1 MPVINIEED
10 IYGVSQA
17 IPTTAPS
24 GVSYMDYTPGM
35 DIKPPGPRDL
45 RIRPF
50 GEEAGEAVSR
60 GVHGLKSAGYG
71 ALGILGSATGIESLR
86 DYGYKEALEQE
97 KQAEA
102 HPAAIPGYEDIQG
115 IGDIPRYAL
124 SLAFEQV
131 PNIGLTAATTLLTG
145 GVGALVSGGARAGAV
160 LAGSAAVKKSIA
172 EVGAKLATK
181 STAELIAKGWSTEE
195 AATMSAELVSSLLPK
210 TTAKAISTRGAE
222 LGMKTGIIAGTA
234 PIEAGGGW
242 VENMQAG
249 YDTPWT
255 SITQGTM
262 AGFVELLGGSSKFI
276 NLIFHPNTKNMGAK
290 ALGHFFRAASEMMGQ
305 EAGQEAL
312 QEALTIMAHA
322 THDPNFEPTAKEQ
335 ISRIINSA
343 IAGAVVGT
351 AYGGPSMIMQR
362 GGGKRVVTQEE
373 RDLGLPSKPIPEPP
387 VIPPMGSTGID
398 LEAAQQNRQDNINML
413 TQVGVAIGGN
423 NPEFTL
429 IDGKLPNAEN
439 IDTYQTVKNLHT
451 QLSEDPEFK
460 PKKNSREAIHFK
472 TVGNWLKEVER
483 NNKEIIGVKTKAA
496 GVTGQVVPGI
506 LEEAKRAG
514 TLQENITPVTVPDI
528 ESTPEDMKAFNDLVA
543 RHPEPSQVAK
553 PIKDVLWE
561 NTEVGDIVRDKK
573 TGATFEIT
581 DSKTGTGGLAN
592 VREVI
597 YPFDT
602 DRPLFTDTKMPEVN
616 KLVASNI
623 VSMSRSM
630 ESRAYINAYG
640 VGSFVGNKL
649 DRFRK
654 RKPGVKFTKSNVNE
668 IVQEITQDQK
678 PTKPLKSE
686 KIISKPTSELVHI
699 EPKQRTDMFS
709 TIPSI
714 AEEDI
719 IKQHPKSMAE
729 INQLLIAEE
738 NAGKDIS
745 GLISKLKTEDGLG
758 RFLKRVKGENVKY
771 GILLKTQEHERTL
784 KETGPT
790 YPEITPLTPGVPNIK
805 VRVAKEGWERTSDH
819 GYAKKNEARDAA
831 ISLQRK
837 YKGKTYGVSLQQGQY
852 YVVKPKTVYK
862 EEGVSEAGVG
872 LTSNE
877 QRKQHA
883 RSLFNTIVKSD
894 EKIKTAFL
902 KEVLIPWSQD
912 HVPKIIANQKVKV
925 TAGKQIKG
933 RLTGADR
940 VLANWAARVKDY
952 KDRLIEPTKNINVQ
966 DIIDEVLPSLALN
979 QQGNNLLKAF
989 EAKHKIKVEGVKAE
1003 EITRESVPEFN
1014 RLIEGKVE
1022 TGEEMLKTAEKEKK
1036 AEKLKYEKAAEKTRL
1051 TFLSKA
1057 KDSKGE
1063 RLLLAIRE
1071 ALLGARVRLTDERGT
1086 KISHLEDRIVDKYGK
1101 AIDARDKIIEML
1113 VSGYIKENHLE
1124 IRKRFD
1130 SVKGITPNDVKTLL
1144 IDLAKLTNAN
1154 EEVRQLMKEQTEGI
1168 TEASTIE
1175 MLSTTEEKVATGEVK
1190 SRRKLSAEE
1199 KEKTILQ
1206 MVEQSLS
1213 KQELEGMSPA
1223 FRKIYQEQLKKQGV
1237 VSVKKVESEVVKEVK
1252 KAKVE
1257 TQAQGFGVEKPAPK
1271 RKPKELSLKPG
1282 DKYTFINKD
1291 RKEVKVEIVG
1301 DMYESTGTIGARY
1314 TIVGNRQQY
1323 IRGKREQI
1331 INALH
1336 SLGDIVSFTPYKRVK
1351 VKPIEIKK
1359 EAKPPV
1365 VKEAKVPKPIVQKPV
1380 AQSITTVAPTVTSQS
1395 SKLLTATQ
1403 LAGGWTIAN
1412 RPEFAKTKAEWITT
1426 LKENPGWKLYNDKT
1440 QYKLLLTKDPDSE
1453 LYHLAI
1459 LKVKPIVPELDR
1471 GWKKV
1476 TIDPNVGL
1484 QTVLQQFPKNKWIR
1498 DESEVIHNPNGTE
1511 SGVLKVRVKPGIF
1524 TTKELSTS
1532 TIHEARAAAELI
1544 DATIKPKTFNEF
1556 VLAMRERLG
1565 AAWDSIKQ
1573 YANDLWNWIR
1583 YKREISSLPVH
1594 TKPELMIREKIDFAI
1609 KSDPVALDKELIRR
1623 TNAIAKDLYELKNN
1637 KLANRWAHYKNI
1649 KFFTTSR
1656 NNAYY
1661 SDTFRLISER
1671 FDISK
1676 VQLEKL
1682 LQYLFYKEFIGDK
1695 SVQDLLGMKFGEEI
1709 KSVQQFRQGIAARTS
1724 PMTLNLTKTRVFFRS
1739 MAERGLSLFQ
1749 LPSTHWLAG
1758 HATQRRSSPIFMR
1771 EITENMDKILA
1782 GNYNGVSVSSIIKAS
1797 EAKNFAF
1804 LRDNDIKI
1812 KHGNMRIRGE
1822 KNKIILVNE
1831 IQIRQGDRPYRVF
1844 RKIDNK
1850 WYMLFDPKECWTNRE
1865 IPIKNIIESIKANKK
1880 CPIKEGYTRLYR
1892 GEDSEMKMTPD
1903 EYTGKFW
1910 TKSLPEAATYG
1921 DRIWYL
1927 DIPSDK
1933 ISGTDV
1939 FLASGKREEVNA
1951 RLFSPGYYDIGHK
1964 VFELLE
1970 DNKRNDAINVLE
1982 KESDNVL
1989 TELSKQLK
1997 SVDEA
2002 DIKNKQIAD
2011 IDQAKLIGPPPVESR
2026 SLTQDEIQARLPG
2039 STITKVKGKRDTY
2052 DITLPNGFVFSL
2064 INGDRV
2070 EIKGTDKFQYGSFS
2084 SITEAGPALM
2094 TVADLNDFTLDH
2106 ETLHMVMNIF
2116 MTKGEQRN
2124 AYELHRTESS
2134 QSDQDVRESFAN
2146 TYALWRSKQGD
2157 FTSQQISIFEKI
2169 KQWARDLVDWFRG
2182 FFYGTRKEILAMRQK
2197 KLFEA
2202 IRTGRIYN
2210 RTPQL
2215 NLVQF
2220 PTHKFALEMN
2230 ANGLPIVIEKQGVRS
2245 IIDPRESS
2253 KRALARLTT
2262 DPEFFISTINGET
2275 NLGRLINGAQDW
2287 AYRNRNTM
2295 TGKDL
2300 PEEIG
2305 RFKRQFFPL
2314 FAKATAKKWDEIKKE
2329 WTYLN
2334 PYHKAYYEADMDRQ
2348 EFRAAHDY
2356 EYKTATLTF
2365 QKLKATSI
2373 VTLDPLFVW
2382 GNKYGKKYFTLE
2394 ELSTPGLTVSARDK
2408 DKPNFPMPKLSHDEI
2423 QGYLE
2428 ITKYMK
2434 DVVYPSILNHIEQ
2447 AQLKPYKDA
2456 LDSKEFAELTRL
2468 YHLLMTNKE
2477 PRNITQIIGDKKW
2490 ITTTPDIAGTM
2501 RRKNRLKHAYE
2512 KLSDRLTGIREERSK
2527 TGFLD
2532 GYFPQTRPPSSHYLN
2547 VFQRNQNKQNPG
2559 PDILVA
2565 NYAVSGAAEYD
2576 RVKAELITKN
2586 KEWGDANKYEFK
2598 FGRSTKPDDSTFF
2611 MIGDVNTTRIID
2623 LAIGKAVG
2631 GGVISLD
2638 QADTIA
2644 DSLYHSVSDLMK
2656 ARGAGIHSI
2665 HRNLMRPEGVEGYIE
2680 KDSRRVFNGYV
2691 SGYYGMQSK
2700 FNAAM
2705 KYAEIAKSIPDNM
2718 SNTYTEISNM
2728 MKDTLRNMDKWDM
2741 AIAKTKGFIFYFHLA
2756 GKISMA
2762 YMQMT
2767 QNFVTAIPRMAA
2779 EMHAMGIKDGWFQA
2793 EQYILKA
2800 MREANMFKE
2809 KQKIID
2815 PQLKIIME
2823 ELDKSGDF
2831 YSTFV
2836 KSMELESLGANS
2848 RMWKKTLDF
2857 LSIPMKTFEEFNRRT
2872 AAIAMYH
2879 MIKDKA
2885 IYDTNTEAG
2894 KKRLRFEMQEFMLG
2908 SHFYY
2913 SKSNQPISIQGGT
2926 GLSRAG
2932 SLLYTF
2938 TSFPHNF
2945 VVELIRSF
2953 ENYGGIGGLI
2963 YAARSMAYLSLF
2975 GGLMALPWLDDFID
2989 MVERITNQ
2997 PIRIQ
3002 TRRMMEKY
3010 IGVSG
3015 QRLLAGGLPGILGMD
3030 LSASIRPAKIP
3041 FYGDP
3046 TGTMFGVYGGM
3057 LQRVSNFWDHFT
3069 TDQYL
3074 RAMEDL
3080 SPTALENIFK
3090 ARRLYEQGVTKTSGA
3105 PVFGPENEQ
3114 YKFDIGKTALQLL
3127 SIKPYSYGLLQQDR
3141 REQQIIQEEWE
3152 KMYKKLS
3159 IKYRTAQTASERK
3172 LVWDQYRELN
3182 TQIPDYLRMMIQPH
3196 YPPYPDRP
3204 DIKAQAYWRSL

>member
-45 RIRPF
+45 RSRPF

-145 GVGALVSGGARAGAV
+145 GVGALVSGGARAGAM

-222 LGMKTGIIAGTA
+222 LGMKAGIVAGTA

-290 ALGHFFRAASEMMGQ
+290 ALGHFFRAASEMTGQ

-312 QEALTIMAHA
+312 QEALTIMARA
-322 THDPNFEPTAKEQ
+322 VHDPSFEPTAKEQ

-343 IAGAVVGT
+343 IVGAVVGT

-373 RDLGLPSKPIPEPP
+373 RDLGLPSKPISEPP
-387 VIPPMGSTGID
+387 VIPPMGSTGMD

-413 TQVGVAIGGN
+413 TQVGVAIGSN

-496 GVTGQVVPGI
+496 EVTGQVVPGI

-623 VSMSRSM
+623 VGMSRSM

-686 KIISKPTSELVHI
+686 KIISKPISELEHI

-745 GLISKLKTEDGLG
+745 GLIGKLKTEDGLG

-784 KETGPT
+784 KETGPK
-790 YPEITPLTPGVPNIK
+790 YPEITPLTPGIPNIR
-805 VRVAKEGWERTSDH
+805 VRIAKEGWERTSDH

-883 RSLFNTIVKSD
+883 RFLFNAIVKSD
-894 EKIKTAFL
+894 EKIKTTFL

-1022 TGEEMLKTAEKEKK
+1022 TGEEMLKTAEQEKK

-1051 TFLSKA
+1051 AFLSKA

-1282 DKYTFINKD
+1282 DKYILKNKD
-1291 RKEVKVEIVG
+1291 KKQVTITIFADKYENKVGAEYII
-1301 DMYESTGTIGARY
+1301 EGAR
-1314 TIVGNRQQY
+1314 TQS
-1323 IRGKREQI
+1323 IRGTREQI

-1351 VKPIEIKK
+1351 VKPIEVKK
-1359 EAKPPV
+1359 ETKLPV
-1365 VKEAKVPKPIVQKPV
+1365 TKEAKVSKPIVQKPV
-1380 AQSITTVAPTVTSQS
+1380 AQSTTTVTPTAISQS

-1403 LAGGWTIAN
+1403 LAEGWTIAN

-1459 LKVKPIVPELDR
+1459 LKVKPIVVEENR

-1476 TIDPNVGL
+1476 PIDPNVGL

-1498 DESEVIHNPNGTE
+1498 DESGVIHNPNGTE

-1532 TIHEARAAAELI
+1532 TIHEARTAAELI

-1565 AAWDSIKQ
+1565 AAWDRVKQ

-1676 VQLEKL
+1676 AQLEKL

-1695 SVQDLLGMKFGEEI
+1695 SVQDLLGMKFGEEV

-1739 MAERGLSLFQ
+1739 MAEKGLSLFQ
-1749 LPSTHWLAG
+1749 LPSIHWYAG
-1758 HATQRRSSPIFMR
+1758 HATQRRSSPVFMR
-1771 EITENMDKILA
+1771 EMTGNMDRILA
-1782 GNYNGVSVSSIIKAS
+1782 GNYNGVLVSSIIKAS

-1812 KHGNMRIRGE
+1812 KHGNMRIKGE

-1831 IQIRQGDRPYRVF
+1831 IQIRQGDGPYRVF

-1850 WYMLFDPKECWTNRE
+1850 WYMLFDPKE
-1865 IPIKNIIESIKANKK
+1865 
-1880 CPIKEGYTRLYR
+1880 
-1892 GEDSEMKMTPD
+1892 
-1903 EYTGKFW
+1903 FW
-1910 TKSLPEAATYG
+1910 AG
-1921 DRIWYL
+1921 D
-1927 DIPSDK
+1927 K
-1933 ISGTDV
+1933 
-1939 FLASGKREEVNA
+1939 
-1951 RLFSPGYYDIGHK
+1951 
-1964 VFELLE
+1964 
-1970 DNKRNDAINVLE
+1970 
-1982 KESDNVL
+1982 L

-1997 SVDEA
+1997 GIDEA
-2002 DIKNKQIAD
+2002 DIKGRPI
-2011 IDQAKLIGPPPVESR
+2011 
-2026 SLTQDEIQARLPG
+2026 
-2039 STITKVKGKRDTY
+2039 TITPEKTVTLPTTEPLTEAQLKDKFPIGTTIVKTKDKRATY
-2052 DITLPNGFVFSL
+2052 DITLPNGFGFRLVNSKIVEVITGYKDGVFEKSNL
-2064 INGDRV
+2064 
-2070 EIKGTDKFQYGSFS
+2070 YGSFG
-2084 SITEAGPALM
+2084 IEDGQTLM
-2094 TVADLNDFTLDH
+2094 TVAGLNNFTMNH
-2106 ETLHMVMNIF
+2106 EILHMVDNIF
-2116 MTKGEQRN
+2116 LTPSEQRMKN
-2124 AYELHRTESS
+2124 EASRRISS
-2134 QSDQDVRESFAN
+2134 ETDEQVRENAAN
-2146 TYALWRSKQGD
+2146 DYALWLDGKKD
-2157 FTSQQISIFEKI
+2157 FTPTQLSFFERI
-2169 KQWARDLVDWFRG
+2169 REGARNLIDWLRG
-2182 FFYGTRKEILAMRQK
+2182 LFFPHSKATLAMKRE
-2197 KLFEA
+2197 KLFEE
-2202 IRTGRIYN
+2202 IRSGRIYI
-2210 RTPQL
+2210 RAPQL

-2230 ANGLPIVIEKQGVRS
+2230 ANGLPIVVEKQGVRS

-2329 WTYLN
+2329 WNYLN

-2356 EYKTATLTF
+2356 EYKTATTTF